1 MKILNLPV
9 EMRDRL
15 GSSNA
20 RRYRRAGKVPCNL
33 YGRGRDNVHLV
44 ADAHDLQEVLK
55 THSALVRLELG
66 EQQQTALLRSVD
78 WDVFG
83 DAVEHVDL
91 VRVNMEDEVKIKVP
105 VHCIGIPAGTSEGGQ
120 LQVAKADLE
129 VFSRVD
135 SIPSDIRIDVSPLHI
150 HDAIHIRDV
159 EFPPHVRA
167 AHDGAELVVHLMPPR
182 KVEELA
188 AAPAEGVEGV
198 VPAEGEAE
206 KPAEEAPAADS
217 GSSSSSSS

>member
-9 EMRDRL
+9 ELRERL

-33 YGRGRDNVHLV
+33 YGSGQDNVHLV
-44 ADAHDLQEVLK
+44 ADAHDVQEVLK
-55 THSALVRLELG
+55 THSALVRLRLG
-66 EQQQTALLRSVD
+66 DLEQTALLRAVD

-83 DAVEHVDL
+83 EAVEHVDL
-91 VRVNMEDEVKIKVP
+91 VRVHMEDEVKIKVP

-120 LQVAKADLE
+120 LQIAKPDLE

-135 SIPSDIRIDVSPLHI
+135 SIPSDIRIDVTALHI

-159 EFPPHVRA
+159 EFPPHVRS
-167 AHDGAELVVHLMPPR
+167 AHDDAELVVHLLPPR
-182 KVEELA
+182 KAEEAALPVEGEEA
-188 AAPAEGVEGV
+188 EAPAE
-198 VPAEGEAE
+198 AEAE
-206 KPAEEAPAADS
+206 KPAEEAPAAES
-217 GSSSSSSS
+217 ES